1 MTQATYSNQ
10 VNRGVAE
17 LADAPDFDS
26 GNWRFESSRPC
37 HHYIFKG
44 DAENMKT
51 VFDAVQRLNSLDT
64 KIEMLECMDEADTM
78 LIKDADREEIISLL
92 EEYRVF
98 LYEMKVT
105 K

>member
-1 MTQATYSNQ
+1 M
-10 VNRGVAE
+10 
-17 LADAPDFDS
+17 
-26 GNWRFESSRPC
+26 
-37 HHYIFKG
+37 
-44 DAENMKT
+44 
-51 VFDAVQRLNSLDT
+51 QRLNSLDT
-64 KIEMLECMDEADTM
+64 KIEMLECMDEEDTM

>member
-1 MTQATYSNQ
+1 
-10 VNRGVAE
+10 
-17 LADAPDFDS
+17 
-26 GNWRFESSRPC
+26 
-37 HHYIFKG
+37 
-44 DAENMKT
+44 MKT
-51 VFDAVQRLNSLDT
+51 VFEAMQRLNALDL
-64 KIEMLECMDEADTM
+64 KIEMLETMDEEDTM

>member
-1 MTQATYSNQ
+1 
-10 VNRGVAE
+10 
-17 LADAPDFDS
+17 
-26 GNWRFESSRPC
+26 
-37 HHYIFKG
+37 
-44 DAENMKT
+44 MKT

-64 KIEMLECMDEADTM
+64 KIEMLEYMDEADTM
-78 LIKDADREEIISLL
+78 LIKDADREEIIRLL

>member
-1 MTQATYSNQ
+1 
-10 VNRGVAE
+10 
-17 LADAPDFDS
+17 
-26 GNWRFESSRPC
+26 
-37 HHYIFKG
+37 
-44 DAENMKT
+44 MKT

-78 LIKDADREEIISLL
+78 LIKDADREEIIDLL
-92 EEYRVF
+92 SEYRVF